1 MGGTLGINE
10 ALILASLVAGE
21 ATVAETS
28 ERLES
33 YDFGRRIDD
42 GSIYVAL
49 QRMAERGYVRMRKKR
64 VVSAD
69 GRPRNVGVYHISS
82 AGQDAVRQ
90 FAREA
95 GAVRRLRAAEGHA

>member
-1 MGGTLGINE
+1 
-10 ALILASLVAGE
+10 
-21 ATVAETS
+21 
-28 ERLES
+28 
-33 YDFGRRIDD
+33 
-42 GSIYVAL
+42 
-49 QRMAERGYVRMRKKR
+49 MAERGYVRMRKKR